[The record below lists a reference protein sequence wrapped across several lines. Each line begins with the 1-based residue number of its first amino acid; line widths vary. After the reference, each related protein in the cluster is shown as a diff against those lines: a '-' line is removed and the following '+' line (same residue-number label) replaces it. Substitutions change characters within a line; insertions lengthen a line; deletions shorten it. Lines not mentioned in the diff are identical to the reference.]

1 MSSLS
6 NLDKEI
12 QNYKSLITDI
22 AELFLKYLIFKRD
35 NKQLSQ
41 QIIRNLHHYYIGF
54 KFMRFKLLYGVT
66 ELNKENVLPL
76 EYQQEEKL
84 KLLEQEVFGV
94 NIDAVS
100 EDRINRTYRKL
111 KILNRQ
117 GDIWDTAAN

>member
-12 QNYKSLITDI
+12 QNYKRLITDI

-41 QIIRNLHHYYIGF
+41 EIINSLHYYYIGF

-66 ELNKENVLPL
+66 ELNERKLSPSVQQKEN
-76 EYQQEEKL
+76 KL

-100 EDRINRTYRKL
+100 EDRINRTSRKL

-117 GDIWDTAAN
+117 GDNWDTAN